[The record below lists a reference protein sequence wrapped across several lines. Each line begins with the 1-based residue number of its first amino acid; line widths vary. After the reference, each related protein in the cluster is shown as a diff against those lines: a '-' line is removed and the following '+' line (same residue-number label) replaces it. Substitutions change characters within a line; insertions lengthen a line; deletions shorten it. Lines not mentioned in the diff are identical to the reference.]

1 MHVRGS
7 SCGFLMVYIL
17 GASSLHHAIEAW
29 KRCKRRHLF
38 DSNIIAIPGLH
49 LNRQSRAQ
57 HKLVQVIQNE
67 VSADEGFI
75 LWHDAI
81 NNSIGKHPVDPR
93 PPLSP
98 EELVSELKN
107 LKGLCGIVYCQR
119 SGTKNIYSYLAVTGI
134 PVLNLLKDLLSKRKQ
149 KDQKL
154 LAKYQELHQDYRL
167 EIKSLTFLRSYGG
180 DIRLIRNKRLRLSK
194 TRRDKG
200 LK

>member
-1 MHVRGS
+1 
-7 SCGFLMVYIL
+7 MVYIL

-29 KRCKRRHLF
+29 KRCKRHLF

-67 VSADEGFI
+67 VSADKGFI

-119 SGTKNIYSYLAVTGI
+119 SDTKNQKYLQLPGSNRYPSPQSSERSPFEAEAERPEATREI
-134 PVLNLLKDLLSKRKQ
+134 PGTPS
-149 KDQKL
+149 
-154 LAKYQELHQDYRL
+154 RL
-167 EIKSLTFLRSYGG
+167 QT
-180 DIRLIRNKRLRLSK
+180 
-194 TRRDKG
+194 
-200 LK
+200 